1 MMTTDPAEGTR
12 NPVAVAEELE
22 ALTPIAEFRG
32 LLIYHF
38 SGNDFPATLYEIG
51 RLREKGFMAIGAG
64 TGVECDLDEYDTG
77 ENAYYQL
84 VAWDP
89 DEMEMVAIYRYQPG
103 SRGYGVSGSVRK
115 LRTANL
121 FDFSDSFRN
130 ELLPRA
136 IELGRSVANP
146 SAKKHRFGFFA
157 IWKGLGT
164 LLRIYPE
171 TRYFFGTVSLHTH
184 MNRDAVRCIISYLQ
198 KHYAPP
204 EPMLRPK
211 KEIAYDPGADWSKP
225 TNDKKPGVR
234 GATAPGTPGAE
245 GPVAVT
251 PEGPDAAGRGVPD
264 AVAPGCPDTPE
275 KRIKHLTALMEHYGE
290 TVPMILKSYMSLA
303 KGIWFDGAVIDHHFS
318 DACIISLIVPLENI
332 DPEFRSKFM
341 KDQESGDSPSHQ

>member
-1 MMTTDPAEGTR
+1 MNEKAAYPDNDASNME
-12 NPVAVAEELE
+12 AVSKELGS
-22 ALTPIAEFRG
+22 LDPIAEFRG

-38 SGNDFPATLYEIG
+38 SGNDYPAALSAIG
-51 RLREKGFMAIGAG
+51 RLRVEGYMAIGAG
-64 TGVECDLDEYDTG
+64 TGMECDLDEFDTG
-77 ENAYYQL
+77 ENAYFQL

-89 DEMEMVAIYRYQPG
+89 DEKEMVAIYRYQPG
-103 SRGYGVSGSVRK
+103 SRGYGESGSVRK

-146 SAKKHRFGFFA
+146 TAKKHRFGFFA
-157 IWKGLGT
+157 VWKGLAA
-164 LLRIYPE
+164 LLSIYPE

-184 MNRDAVRCIISYLQ
+184 MNPDAVRCIISYLQ
-198 KHYAPP
+198 KHYTPP

-211 KEIAYDPGADWSKP
+211 NEIAYDPGADAKAAGS
-225 TNDKKPGVR
+225 TGGKKPHGVSPG
-234 GATAPGTPGAE
+234 GATDPAGAADPGGAT
-245 GPVAVT
+245 GPVVPA
-251 PEGPDAAGRGVPD
+251 VPD

-275 KRIKHLTALMEHYGE
+275 KRIKHLTVLMEQYDE
-290 TVPMILKSYMSLA
+290 TVPMILKSYMSLS
-303 KGIWFDGAVIDHHFS
+303 KDIWFDGAVIDHDFS

-341 KDQESGDSPSHQ
+341 KD